1 MDRTNEELVVE
12 LYHRNVFSV
21 EERDNLLDRVE
32 EMERAK
38 RKAQKEQARRVF
50 GEMMEILG
58 WGYKL
63 EDFFDSLSEEKK
75 ERFIA
80 RFGQGQW

>member
-1 MDRTNEELVVE
+1 MDKTNEELVVE

-75 ERFIA
+75 EQFIA
-80 RFGQGQW
+80 KFGQGQW